1 MPPVRKIFGQLWERE
16 LEAWSCHGTVTE
28 ERLVSWVETG
38 RAGTFGSVGRKA
50 ADSNGVTAI

>member
-1 MPPVRKIFGQLWERE
+1 MRKIFGQLWERE

-28 ERLVSWVETG
+28 ERLVSWVETD

-50 ADSNGVTAI
+50 AGSNGVTAI